1 MGQQRR
7 PQPER
12 LPEKLLQIRTR
23 LALSQEQMAA
33 RLKDVKSPPQP
44 GMISRYETGQREPSL
59 LALLEYAR
67 AANVSV
73 ETLIDDELELPDKLP
88 ARMKSEG
95 LRRRPTSSRK
105 YSRDKGQWSL

>member
-12 LPEKLLQIRTR
+12 LAEKLLHIRTG
-23 LALSQEQMAA
+23 LGLSQEQMAE
-33 RLKDVKSPPQP
+33 RLLHVKSPPQP

-59 LALLEYAR
+59 PALLEYAR

-73 ETLIDDELELPDKLP
+73 ETLIDDELEMPTKLP
-88 ARMKSEG
+88 ANPRSEG
-95 LRRRPTSSRK
+95 HRGRRAPSRK
-105 YSRDKGQWSL
+105 RLMDKG